1 MEIDQ
6 IVDETER
13 LIKIKNKSASMIETI
28 NLLSQL
34 LPNETWLTHFK
45 YNNEKIQ
52 IQGQSPTA
60 SALISILEISPL
72 FSNAR
77 FVSPLTQD
85 KKTGMERFQI
95 SMNINSTGDA
105 EDE

>member
-1 MEIDQ
+1 
-6 IVDETER
+6 
-13 LIKIKNKSASMIETI
+13 
-28 NLLSQL
+28 
-34 LPNETWLTHFK
+34 
-45 YNNEKIQ
+45 

-60 SALISILEISPL
+60 SALISVIEASVL

-95 SMNINSTGDA
+95 SMDVNGKGDT